1 MGDPAFRFDRA
12 QGLQILK
19 FPKGFER
26 QYDNHL
32 KLVRHLQQVN
42 VYPRLD
48 LAAYVAK
55 SPNATLA
62 RIIALTGSSSEVGK
76 LNRVFY
82 DPKAEAFVATEFRND
97 WNAISPA
104 SSLSNVA
111 APGCTVDV
119 NGLERDLRAIE
130 EEIAAQNYERAGV
143 D

>member
-19 FPKGFER
+19 FPKGLER

-32 KLVRHLQQVN
+32 KLVRHLKQVN

-48 LAAYVAK
+48 LAAYVAR

-62 RIIALTGSSSEVGK
+62 RIIALTGSPSEVSK
-76 LNRVFY
+76 LNQVFY
-82 DPKAEAFVATEFRND
+82 DPKAEAFVGAEFRND

-130 EEIAAQNYERAGV
+130 EEIAAQLYEKAAV